1 MGADQIGFLFKGP
14 IKLDTTRTTTQLA
27 IERGKKVVEAIR
39 WLAAHGHLPDH
50 LSDSLSHL
58 DGDTVDEFVQDP
70 GSVPDPERTVKDL
83 IEWWHG
89 SARDTCKRLDP
100 DDKEQIIGFAG
111 EMSWG
116 DEPSGRG
123 YQILRDAH
131 LLNVPD
137 LFEIK

>member
-39 WLAAHGHLPDH
+39 WLTTHDELPDH
-50 LSDSLSHL
+50 LSESLAHV
-58 DGDTVDEFVQDP
+58 DGDTIDEFVQDP

-89 SARDTCKRLDP
+89 TARDTCRRVDP
-100 DDKEQIIGFAG
+100 DDTEHVIGFAG
-111 EMSWG
+111 EMTWG
-116 DEPSGRG
+116 DEPAGFG
-123 YQILRDAH
+123 YQTMKAAALFNIL
-131 LLNVPD
+131 D
-137 LFEIK
+137 LFEIR